1 MKALG
6 LFRALA
12 FVTMTIVTA
21 AGLNLDRAE
30 AQVDFPRYVKLSD
43 DASAHNRL
51 IRLGINKSMV
61 VELPRDAGDVL
72 VSNPDVADAVLRTSR
87 RLYLIGV
94 QIGQA
99 SVFLFDGAGQ
109 EIASLDIMVEGDL
122 SGLQRILNA
131 AVPLGTVQVEA
142 INGSIVLTGN
152 VPSSLDSKK
161 AEDVANSALEK
172 DRTISGRFV
181 TRGSVINLL
190 TVSGSDQ
197 VTLKVTIAEIRR
209 EVVRQLGIN
218 SSALLSGSSIGFS
231 LFNPSVTPANFANLA
246 NSAASL
252 ANSDG
257 GDTLSATLKALEET
271 NMMRLLAEPNLT
283 AVSGERA
290 SFLAGGKYPGIREV
304 KAGSAER
311 REVSTSTAAG
321 IVTTTEDVIPAEPD
335 EITYEFLTVG
345 VALDFLP
352 VVLSGGRISLKVK
365 TEVSDFAMDGGGRL
379 GGGFG
384 DAYTL
389 PPITTRR
396 AETTVELPSGGSFMI
411 GGLVQERTRRSIS
424 GLPGLQR
431 LPILG
436 SLFSSRDFQRFETEL
451 VIIVTPYLVRPV
463 APSKLATPIDNLAV
477 TNDAQGI
484 FMGRLTQTYGG
495 ADSRTPASQYHG
507 QIGFAFE

>member
-12 FVTMTIVTA
+12 LVTMTIATA
-21 AGLNLDRAE
+21 AGLNVDRAE
-30 AQVDFPRYVKLSD
+30 AQANFPRYVKLSD
-43 DASAHNRL
+43 DASSHNRL

-99 SVFLFDGAGQ
+99 SVFLFDSAGQ
-109 EIASLDIMVEGDL
+109 EIASLDILVEGDL

-152 VPSSLDSKK
+152 VPSSQDSKK

-218 SSALLSGSSIGFS
+218 SSALLSSSSIGFS
-231 LFNPSVTPANFANLA
+231 LFNPSVTPANFVKLA
-246 NSAASL
+246 NSTASL
-252 ANSDG
+252 SYNDG
-257 GDTLSATLKALEET
+257 GDILSATLKALEET
-271 NMMRLLAEPNLT
+271 NMMRMLAEPNLT

-290 SFLAGGKYPGIREV
+290 SFLAGGKYPGIRTV
-304 KAGSAER
+304 DAGSLGD
-311 REVSTSTAAG
+311 T
-321 IVTTTEDVIPAEPD
+321 VIDAD
-335 EITYEFLTVG
+335 TGDITQESATGDAIELEFLNVG
-345 VALDFLP
+345 VSLDFLP
-352 VVLSGGRISLKVK
+352 IVLSGGRISLKVK
-365 TEVSDFAMDGGGRL
+365 TEVSEFVMDGSARL
-379 GGGFG
+379 NGGFG
-384 DAYTL
+384 DSYSL

-411 GGLVQERTRRSIS
+411 GGLVQETTRRSIS

-436 SLFSSRDFQRFETEL
+436 PLFSSRDFQRFETEL

-463 APSKLATPIDNLAV
+463 APSKLATPIANLAV
-477 TNDAQGI
+477 SNDAQGI

-495 ADSRTPASQYHG
+495 ADSRAPASQYHG

>member
-1 MKALG
+1 
-6 LFRALA
+6 
-12 FVTMTIVTA
+12 MTIVTA
-21 AGLNLDRAE
+21 AGLTVDRAE
-30 AQVDFPRYVKLSD
+30 AQANFPRYVKLGD
-43 DASAHNRL
+43 DASSHNRL

-152 VPSSLDSKK
+152 VPSSLDSNK

-218 SSALLSGSSIGFS
+218 SSALLSASSIGFS
-231 LFNPSVTPANFANLA
+231 LFNPSVTPANFVNLA
-246 NSAASL
+246 SSSASASFNS
-252 ANSDG
+252 G

-290 SFLAGGKYPGIREV
+290 SFLAGGKYPAIRTV
-304 KAGSAER
+304 TAGS
-311 REVSTSTAAG
+311 TGDT
-321 IVTTTEDVIPAEPD
+321 VIDAD
-335 EITYEFLTVG
+335 TGNITQESATGDAVDLEFLNVG
-345 VALDFLP
+345 VSLDFLP
-352 VVLSGGRISLKVK
+352 IVLSGGRISLKVK
-365 TEVSDFAMDGGGRL
+365 TEVSEFTMDGSARL
-379 GGGFG
+379 TGGFG
-384 DAYTL
+384 DSYTL

-411 GGLVQERTRRSIS
+411 GGLVQETTRRSIS
-424 GLPGLQR
+424 GMPGLQR

-436 SLFSSRDFQRFETEL
+436 ALFSSRDFQRFETEL

-463 APSKLATPIDNLAV
+463 ALSKLATPIDNLAV
-477 TNDAQGI
+477 SNDAQGI

-495 ADSRTPASQYHG
+495 ADSRAPVSKYHG

>member
-12 FVTMTIVTA
+12 LVTMTIATA
-21 AGLNLDRAE
+21 AGLNVDRAE
-30 AQVDFPRYVKLSD
+30 AQANFPRYVKLGD
-43 DASAHNRL
+43 DASSHNRV

-99 SVFLFDGAGQ
+99 SVFLFDSAGQ
-109 EIASLDIMVEGDL
+109 EIASLDILVEGDL

-131 AVPLGTVQVEA
+131 AVPLGTVRVEA

-172 DRTISGRFV
+172 DRTISGSFV

-218 SSALLSGSSIGFS
+218 SSALLSSGSIGFS
-231 LFNPSVTPANFANLA
+231 LFNPSVTAANFANLA
-246 NSAASL
+246 NSSAS
-252 ANSDG
+252 ADFTSG
-257 GDTLSATLKALEET
+257 GDILSATLKALEET
-271 NMMRLLAEPNLT
+271 NMMRMLAEPNLT

-290 SFLAGGKYPGIREV
+290 SFLAGGKYPGIRSV
-304 KAGSAER
+304 KSGSTGDIKILENGDQVQ
-311 REVSTSTAAG
+311 EAASSDT
-321 IVTTTEDVIPAEPD
+321 VEL
-335 EITYEFLTVG
+335 EFLNVG

-365 TEVSDFAMDGGGRL
+365 TEVSEFVLDGGARVN
-379 GGGFG
+379 GGFG
-384 DAYTL
+384 DAYAI
-389 PPITTRR
+389 PAITTRR

-411 GGLVQERTRRSIS
+411 GGLVQETTRRSIS

-436 SLFSSRDFQRFETEL
+436 ALFSSRDFQRSESEL

-463 APSKLATPIDNLAV
+463 SPSKLATPIDNLAV
-477 TNDAQGI
+477 SNDAQGI

-495 ADSRTPASQYHG
+495 ADSRAPVSKYHG

>member
-12 FVTMTIVTA
+12 LAAIAIATA
-21 AGLNLDRAE
+21 AGLDVDRAE
-30 AQVDFPRYVKLSD
+30 AQANFPRYVKLSD
-43 DASAHNRL
+43 DASSHNRL

-61 VELPRDAGDVL
+61 VELPRNAGDVL

-109 EIASLDIMVEGDL
+109 EIASLDILVEGDL

-131 AVPLGTVQVEA
+131 AVPLGTIRVEA

-172 DRTISGRFV
+172 DRTVSGRFV

-209 EVVRQLGIN
+209 EVIRQLGIN
-218 SSALLSGSSIGFS
+218 SSAFLTGSSIGFS
-231 LFNPSVTPANFANLA
+231 LFNPAVTPANFANIA
-246 NSAASL
+246 NSTASL
-252 ANSDG
+252 AYNSG
-257 GDTLSATLKALEET
+257 GDILNATLKALEET
-271 NMMRLLAEPNLT
+271 NMMRMLAEPNLT

-290 SFLAGGKYPGIREV
+290 SFLAGGKFPVPRSIT
-304 KAGSAER
+304 AGSTGDTVIDADTGNVT
-311 REVSTSTAAG
+311 RESATNDTIG
-321 IVTTTEDVIPAEPD
+321 L
-335 EITYEFLTVG
+335 EFLNVG
-345 VALDFLP
+345 VSLDFLP
-352 VVLSGGRISLKVK
+352 VVLSGGRISLKVR
-365 TEVSDFAMDGGGRL
+365 TEVSELVLDNGARL
-379 GGGFG
+379 NGGFG
-384 DAYTL
+384 DAYGL
-389 PPITTRR
+389 PAITTRS

-411 GGLVQERTRRSIS
+411 GGLVKETTRRAIS
-424 GLPGLQR
+424 GIPGLQR
-431 LPILG
+431 LPVIG
-436 SLFSSRDFQRFETEL
+436 SLFSSRDFQRSESEL

-463 APSKLATPIDNLAV
+463 ATSKLATPIDNLAV

-495 ADSRTPASQYHG
+495 ADSRAPASRYHG

>member
-12 FVTMTIVTA
+12 FVSMTIVTA
-21 AGLNLDRAE
+21 AGLNVDRAE
-30 AQVDFPRYVKLSD
+30 AQANFPRYVKLSD
-43 DASAHNRL
+43 GASSHNRL

-131 AVPLGTVQVEA
+131 AVPLGTVRVEA

-218 SSALLSGSSIGFS
+218 SSALLSSSSIGFS
-231 LFNPSVTPANFANLA
+231 LFNPSVTPANFVNLA
-246 NSAASL
+246 SSATSVAY
-252 ANSDG
+252 NDG
-257 GDTLSATLKALEET
+257 GDFLSATLKALEET
-271 NMMRLLAEPNLT
+271 NMMRMLAEPNLT

-290 SFLAGGKYPGIREV
+290 SFLAGGKYPGIRSLD
-304 KAGSAER
+304 AGSLGDTVFDAD
-311 REVSTSTAAG
+311 SN
-321 IVTTTEDVIPAEPD
+321 TTTQESATGDSVEL
-335 EITYEFLTVG
+335 EFLNVG

-352 VVLSGGRISLKVK
+352 IVLSGGRISLKVK
-365 TEVSDFAMDGGGRL
+365 TEVSEFVMDGSARL
-379 GGGFG
+379 NGGFG
-384 DAYTL
+384 DSYTL
-389 PPITTRR
+389 PPISTRR

-411 GGLVQERTRRSIS
+411 GGLVQETTRRSIS

-436 SLFSSRDFQRFETEL
+436 PLFSSRDFQRFETEL

-463 APSKLATPIDNLAV
+463 AASKLATPIDNLAV
-477 TNDAQGI
+477 SNDAQGI

-495 ADSRTPASQYHG
+495 ADSRAPASKYHG

>member
-12 FVTMTIVTA
+12 LVTMTIATA
-21 AGLNLDRAE
+21 AGLNVDRAE
-30 AQVDFPRYVKLSD
+30 AQANFPRYVKLGD
-43 DASAHNRL
+43 DASSHNRL

-99 SVFLFDGAGQ
+99 SVFLFDSAGQ

-131 AVPLGTVQVEA
+131 AVPLGTLNVEA

-218 SSALLSGSSIGFS
+218 SSALLSSGSIGFS
-231 LFNPSVTPANFANLA
+231 MFNPTVTPANFVNLA
-246 NSAASL
+246 NSTASL
-252 ANSDG
+252 AYSDG
-257 GDTLSATLKALEET
+257 GDILSATLKALEET
-271 NMMRLLAEPNLT
+271 NMMRMLAEPNLT

-290 SFLAGGKYPGIREV
+290 SFLAGGKYPGIRSID
-304 KAGSAER
+304 AGS
-311 REVSTSTAAG
+311 TGDT
-321 IVTTTEDVIPAEPD
+321 VIDAD
-335 EITYEFLTVG
+335 TGNITQESARGDTVELEFLNVG

-365 TEVSDFAMDGGGRL
+365 TEVSEFVMDGSARL
-379 GGGFG
+379 NGAFG
-384 DAYTL
+384 DGYTL
-389 PPITTRR
+389 PPISTRR

-411 GGLVQERTRRSIS
+411 GGLVQETTRRAIS

-436 SLFSSRDFQRFETEL
+436 SLFSSRDFQRSETEL

-495 ADSRTPASQYHG
+495 AGSRAPASKYHG

>member
-12 FVTMTIVTA
+12 LATMTIVTA
-21 AGLNLDRAE
+21 AGLNVDRAE
-30 AQVDFPRYVKLSD
+30 AQANFPRYVKLGD
-43 DASAHNRL
+43 DASSHNRL
-51 IRLGINKSMV
+51 VRLGINKSMV

-99 SVFLFDGAGQ
+99 SVFLFDSSGQ

-218 SSALLSGSSIGFS
+218 SSALLNSGSIGFS
-231 LFNPSVTPANFANLA
+231 MFNPTVTPANFVNLA
-246 NSAASL
+246 NSGASL
-252 ANSDG
+252 DYTSG
-257 GDTLSATLKALEET
+257 GDVLRATLKALEET
-271 NMMRLLAEPNLT
+271 NMMRMLAEPNLT

-290 SFLAGGKYPGIREV
+290 SFLAGGKYPGIRSV
-304 KAGSAER
+304 TAGSLGD
-311 REVSTSTAAG
+311 VVFDTDTNT
-321 IVTTTEDVIPAEPD
+321 TTTEPATADAIEL
-335 EITYEFLTVG
+335 EFLTVG

-365 TEVSDFAMDGGGRL
+365 TEVSEFAMDGGARL
-379 GGGFG
+379 NGGFG

-411 GGLVQERTRRSIS
+411 GGLVQETTRRAIS

-431 LPILG
+431 LPVIG

-495 ADSRTPASQYHG
+495 AGSRAPASKYHG

>member
-12 FVTMTIVTA
+12 LATMAIVTA
-21 AGLNLDRAE
+21 TGFNVDRAE
-30 AQVDFPRYVKLSD
+30 AKANFPRYVKLGD
-43 DASAHNRL
+43 DASSHNRL
-51 IRLGINKSMV
+51 VRLGINKSMV

-99 SVFLFDGAGQ
+99 SVFLFDSAGQ

-197 VTLKVTIAEIRR
+197 VTLRVKIAEIRR

-218 SSALLSGSSIGFS
+218 TSALLSSSSIGFS
-231 LFNPSVTPANFANLA
+231 LLNPSLSLANSANLA

-252 ANSDG
+252 IYSDG
-257 GDTLSATLKALEET
+257 GDVLSATLKALEET
-271 NMMRLLAEPNLT
+271 NMMRMLAEPNLT

-304 KAGSAER
+304 KAGDLGSTVAD
-311 REVSTSTAAG
+311 VSNPG
-321 IVTTTEDVIPAEPD
+321 VTTTTTPTQD
-335 EITYEFLTVG
+335 EITLEFLNVG
-345 VALDFLP
+345 VSLEFLP

-365 TEVSDFAMDGGGRL
+365 TEVSDFVMDGSARLNGRA
-379 GGGFG
+379 GN
-384 DAYTL
+384 AYAL

-411 GGLVQERTRRSIS
+411 GGLVQETTRRAIS

-436 SLFSSRDFQRFETEL
+436 ALFSSRDFQRFETEL

-463 APSKLATPIDNLAV
+463 ALSKLATPIDNLAI
-477 TNDAQGI
+477 TNDAQGL

-495 ADSRTPASQYHG
+495 ADSRAPASKYHG

>member
-6 LFRALA
+6 LIRALA
-12 FVTMTIVTA
+12 LVTITIAAA
-21 AGLNLDRAE
+21 AGLNVDCAE
-30 AQVDFPRYVKLSD
+30 AQANFPRYIKLTD
-43 DASAHNRL
+43 DATSHNRL
-51 IRLGINKSMV
+51 VRLGINKSMV

-99 SVFLFDGAGQ
+99 SVFLFDNTGQ

-122 SGLQRILNA
+122 SGLQRILDT
-131 AVPLGTVQVEA
+131 AVPEGTIKVEA
-142 INGSIVLTGN
+142 INGSIVLTGH

-161 AEDVANSALEK
+161 AEDVAGSALEQ
-172 DRTISGRFV
+172 DRDIFGRFV
-181 TRGSVINLL
+181 TRGGIINLL

-218 SSALLSGSSIGFS
+218 SSAFLNSSSIAFS
-231 LFNPSVTPANFANLA
+231 LFNPSVAAANFVNFG

-252 ANSDG
+252 SYNNG
-257 GDTLSATLKALEET
+257 GDILSATLKALEET
-271 NMMRLLAEPNLT
+271 NMMRMLAEPNLT

-290 SFLAGGKYPGIREV
+290 SFLAGGRYPGPRTV
-304 KAGSAER
+304 QAGSDGDTIIDSAN
-311 REVSTSTAAG
+311 G
-321 IVTTTEDVIPAEPD
+321 LVTQESPRGDVIGL
-335 EITYEFLTVG
+335 EFLNVG

-352 VVLSGGRISLKVK
+352 VVLSGGRISLKVR
-365 TEVSDFAMDGGGRL
+365 TEVSEFVMDGSARL
-379 GGGFG
+379 LGNFG

-389 PPITTRR
+389 PPISTRR

-411 GGLVQERTRRSIS
+411 GGLVQESTRRSIS

-436 SLFSSRDFQRFETEL
+436 PLFSSRDFQRFETEL

-463 APSKLATPIDNLAV
+463 APSRLATPIDNLAL

-495 ADSRTPASQYHG
+495 ADSRTPASRYHG

>member
-12 FVTMTIVTA
+12 LVTMTIATA
-21 AGLNLDRAE
+21 AGLNVDRAE
-30 AQVDFPRYVKLSD
+30 AQANFPRYVKLGD
-43 DASAHNRL
+43 DASSHNRL

-99 SVFLFDGAGQ
+99 SVFLFDSAGQ
-109 EIASLDIMVEGDL
+109 EIASLDILVEGDL

-131 AVPLGTVQVEA
+131 AVPLGTVRVEA

-197 VTLKVTIAEIRR
+197 VTLKVKIAEIRR

-218 SSALLSGSSIGFS
+218 ASALLSESTIGFS
-231 LFNPSVTPANFANLA
+231 LLNPSLGLANSANLA

-252 ANSDG
+252 IYKDG
-257 GDTLSATLKALEET
+257 GDVLAATLKALEET
-271 NMMRLLAEPNLT
+271 NMMRMLAEPTLT

-304 KAGSAER
+304 KAGDLG
-311 REVSTSTAAG
+311 STVTDLNNPN
-321 IVTTTEDVIPAEPD
+321 IVTQTTPVQDTISV
-335 EITYEFLTVG
+335 EFLNVG

-352 VVLSGGRISLKVK
+352 IVLSGGRISL
-365 TEVSDFAMDGGGRL
+365 
-379 GGGFG
+379 
-384 DAYTL
+384 
-389 PPITTRR
+389 
-396 AETTVELPSGGSFMI
+396 
-411 GGLVQERTRRSIS
+411 
-424 GLPGLQR
+424 
-431 LPILG
+431 
-436 SLFSSRDFQRFETEL
+436 
-451 VIIVTPYLVRPV
+451 
-463 APSKLATPIDNLAV
+463 
-477 TNDAQGI
+477 
-484 FMGRLTQTYGG
+484 
-495 ADSRTPASQYHG
+495 
-507 QIGFAFE
+507 

>member
-12 FVTMTIVTA
+12 FATMTIVTA
-21 AGLNLDRAE
+21 AGLNVDRAE
-30 AQVDFPRYVKLSD
+30 AQANFPRYIKLSD
-43 DASAHNRL
+43 DDSNRNRL

-99 SVFLFDGAGQ
+99 SVFLFDSTGQ
-109 EIASLDIMVEGDL
+109 EIASLDILVEGDL

-131 AVPLGTVQVEA
+131 AVPLGNVQVEA

-218 SSALLSGSSIGFS
+218 SSALLSSGSIGFS
-231 LFNPSVTPANFANLA
+231 LLNPSVTAANFVNLA
-246 NSAASL
+246 SSVAGLSYN
-252 ANSDG
+252 NG

-271 NMMRLLAEPNLT
+271 NMMRMLAEPTLT

-290 SFLAGGKYPGIREV
+290 SFLAGGKYPVIRSV
-304 KAGSAER
+304 KTGGLGDIKFLENGDQIQES
-311 REVSTSTAAG
+311 SSSDT
-321 IVTTTEDVIPAEPD
+321 VTLD
-335 EITYEFLTVG
+335 FLTVG

-352 VVLSGGRISLKVK
+352 IVLSGGRISLKVK
-365 TEVSDFAMDGGGRL
+365 AEVSEFVMDGRARL
-379 GGGFG
+379 NGGFG
-384 DAYTL
+384 DAYSL
-389 PPITTRR
+389 PAITTRR

-411 GGLVQERTRRSIS
+411 GGLVQETTRRSIS
-424 GLPGLQR
+424 GFPFLQR
-431 LPILG
+431 IPILG
-436 SLFSSRDFQRFETEL
+436 PLFSSRDFQHFETEL

-463 APSKLATPIDNLAV
+463 ALSKLATPIDNLMV

-495 ADSRTPASQYHG
+495 AGSRAPASQYHG

>member
-12 FVTMTIVTA
+12 LVTLTIVTA
-21 AGLNLDRAE
+21 AGLTVDRAE
-30 AQVDFPRYVKLSD
+30 AQANFPRYVKLGD
-43 DASAHNRL
+43 NASSHNRL

-218 SSALLSGSSIGFS
+218 SSALLSSGSIGFS
-231 LFNPSVTPANFANLA
+231 LFNPSVTPANFVNLA
-246 NSAASL
+246 SSSASVAYNS
-252 ANSDG
+252 G
-257 GDTLSATLKALEET
+257 GDILSATLKALEET
-271 NMMRLLAEPNLT
+271 NMMRMLAEPNLT

-290 SFLAGGKYPGIREV
+290 SFLAGGKYPGIRSVE
-304 KAGSAER
+304 AGSLGDTVFDAD
-311 REVSTSTAAG
+311 SN
-321 IVTTTEDVIPAEPD
+321 TTTQESATGDAVEL
-335 EITYEFLTVG
+335 EFLNVG

-365 TEVSDFAMDGGGRL
+365 TEVSEFAMDGSARL
-379 GGGFG
+379 NGGFG

-396 AETTVELPSGGSFMI
+396 AETTIELPSGGSFMI
-411 GGLVQERTRRSIS
+411 GGLVQETTRRSIS

-463 APSKLATPIDNLAV
+463 APSKLGTPIDNLAV

-484 FMGRLTQTYGG
+484 FLGRLTQTYGG
-495 ADSRTPASQYHG
+495 ADSRSPASQYHG

>member
-1 MKALG
+1 
-6 LFRALA
+6 
-12 FVTMTIVTA
+12 
-21 AGLNLDRAE
+21 
-30 AQVDFPRYVKLSD
+30 
-43 DASAHNRL
+43 
-51 IRLGINKSMV
+51 MV

-99 SVFLFDGAGQ
+99 SVFLFDSAGQ
-109 EIASLDIMVEGDL
+109 EIASLDILVEGDL

-131 AVPLGTVQVEA
+131 AVPLGRVRVEA

-218 SSALLSGSSIGFS
+218 SSALLSSGSIGFS
-231 LFNPSVTPANFANLA
+231 MFNPTVTPANFANLA
-246 NSAASL
+246 NSV
-252 ANSDG
+252 ANLDYNSG
-257 GDTLSATLKALEET
+257 GDILSATLKALEET
-271 NMMRLLAEPNLT
+271 NMMRMLAEPNLT

-290 SFLAGGKYPGIREV
+290 SFLAGGKFPGVRSV
-304 KAGSAER
+304 SAGSTGDTKILEN
-311 REVSTSTAAG
+311 G
-321 IVTTTEDVIPAEPD
+321 DVVEESASSDTVEL
-335 EITYEFLTVG
+335 EFLNVG
-345 VALDFLP
+345 VSLDFLP

-365 TEVSDFAMDGGGRL
+365 TEVSEFVLDGGARL
-379 GGGFG
+379 NGGFG
-384 DAYTL
+384 DAYSI
-389 PPITTRR
+389 PAISTRR

-411 GGLVQERTRRSIS
+411 GGLVQETTRRAIS

-436 SLFSSRDFQRFETEL
+436 ALFSSRDFQRSETEL

-463 APSKLATPIDNLAV
+463 SPSKLATPIDNLAIS
-477 TNDAQGI
+477 NDAQGI

-495 ADSRTPASQYHG
+495 ADSRAPVSKYHG

>member
-12 FVTMTIVTA
+12 LVTMTIATA
-21 AGLNLDRAE
+21 AGLNVDRAE
-30 AQVDFPRYVKLSD
+30 AQANFPRYVKLSD
-43 DASAHNRL
+43 DASSHNRL

-99 SVFLFDGAGQ
+99 SVFLFDSAGQ
-109 EIASLDIMVEGDL
+109 EIASLDILVEGDL

-152 VPSSLDSKK
+152 VPSSQDSKK

-218 SSALLSGSSIGFS
+218 SSALLSSSSIGFS
-231 LFNPSVTPANFANLA
+231 LFNPSVTPANFVKLA
-246 NSAASL
+246 NSTASL
-252 ANSDG
+252 AYNDG
-257 GDTLSATLKALEET
+257 GDILSATLKALEET
-271 NMMRLLAEPNLT
+271 NMMRMLAEPNLT

-290 SFLAGGKYPGIREV
+290 SFLAGGKYPGIRTLD
-304 KAGSAER
+304 AGSLGD
-311 REVSTSTAAG
+311 T
-321 IVTTTEDVIPAEPD
+321 VIDAD
-335 EITYEFLTVG
+335 TGDITQESATGDAIELEFLNVG
-345 VALDFLP
+345 VSLDFLP
-352 VVLSGGRISLKVK
+352 IVLSGGRISLKVK
-365 TEVSDFAMDGGGRL
+365 TEVSEFVMDGSARL
-379 GGGFG
+379 NGGFG
-384 DAYTL
+384 DSYSL

-411 GGLVQERTRRSIS
+411 GGLVQETTRRSIS

-436 SLFSSRDFQRFETEL
+436 PLFSSRDFQRFETEL

-463 APSKLATPIDNLAV
+463 APSKLATPIANLAV
-477 TNDAQGI
+477 SNDAQGI

-495 ADSRTPASQYHG
+495 ADSRAPASQYHG

>member
-12 FVTMTIVTA
+12 LVTMTIATA
-21 AGLNLDRAE
+21 AGLNVDRAE
-30 AQVDFPRYVKLSD
+30 AQANFPRYVKLGD
-43 DASAHNRL
+43 DASSHNRL

-99 SVFLFDGAGQ
+99 SVFLFDSAGQ

-131 AVPLGTVQVEA
+131 AVPLGTLNVEA

-218 SSALLSGSSIGFS
+218 SSALLSSGSIGFS
-231 LFNPSVTPANFANLA
+231 MFNPTVTPANFGKLA
-246 NSAASL
+246 ASTASL
-252 ANSDG
+252 AYSDG
-257 GDTLSATLKALEET
+257 GDILSATLKALEET
-271 NMMRLLAEPNLT
+271 NMMRMLAEPNLT

-290 SFLAGGKYPGIREV
+290 SFLAGGKYPGIRSID
-304 KAGSAER
+304 AGS
-311 REVSTSTAAG
+311 TGDT
-321 IVTTTEDVIPAEPD
+321 VIDAD
-335 EITYEFLTVG
+335 TGNITQESARGDTVELEFLNVG

-365 TEVSDFAMDGGGRL
+365 TEVSEFVMDGSARL
-379 GGGFG
+379 NGAFG
-384 DAYTL
+384 DGYTL
-389 PPITTRR
+389 PPISTRR

-411 GGLVQERTRRSIS
+411 GGLVQETTRRSIS

-436 SLFSSRDFQRFETEL
+436 SLFSSRDFQRSETEL

-477 TNDAQGI
+477 SNDAQGI

-495 ADSRTPASQYHG
+495 AGSRAPASKYHG

>member
-12 FVTMTIVTA
+12 LVTMTIATA
-21 AGLNLDRAE
+21 AGLNVDRAE
-30 AQVDFPRYVKLSD
+30 AQANFPRYVKLGD
-43 DASAHNRL
+43 DASSHNRL

-218 SSALLSGSSIGFS
+218 SSALLSSGSIGFS
-231 LFNPSVTPANFANLA
+231 LFNPSSTPANFVNLA
-246 NSAASL
+246 NSTAGVAYQS
-252 ANSDG
+252 G
-257 GDTLSATLKALEET
+257 GDILSATLKALEET
-271 NMMRLLAEPNLT
+271 NMMRMLAEPNLT

-290 SFLAGGKYPGIREV
+290 SFLAGGKYPGIRSV
-304 KAGSAER
+304 DAGSLGDTVFDAD
-311 REVSTSTAAG
+311 SN
-321 IVTTTEDVIPAEPD
+321 TTTQESATGDSVEL
-335 EITYEFLTVG
+335 EFLNVG
-345 VALDFLP
+345 VSLDFLP

-365 TEVSDFAMDGGGRL
+365 TEVSEFAMDGSARL
-379 GGGFG
+379 NGGFG
-384 DAYTL
+384 DSYTL

-396 AETTVELPSGGSFMI
+396 AETTIELPSGGSFMI
-411 GGLVQERTRRSIS
+411 GGLVQETTRRSIS

-436 SLFSSRDFQRFETEL
+436 PLFSSRDFQRFETEL

-484 FMGRLTQTYGG
+484 FLGRLTQTYGG
-495 ADSRTPASQYHG
+495 ADSRAPASQYHG